1 MSENSTSIVVQ
12 VVGESLSNSTSAL
25 IPAAAAA
32 ADPQV
37 SSTVSSNVQ
46 ATTSISS
53 DSAFISII
61 WPTNHSSTTSATITT
76 TSKTPTVTSKAKKT
90 RTKAS
95 PSPTSLIK
103 SISTSLF
110 SAHQYHHLKSSHPQ
124 VPQLHLQYLWITLST
139 HRPRE
144 SPLPSES
151 HVALFSFFSWLDSW
165 LVYSNRR
172 KRLQNASIGS
182 GGSTG
187 GNGRYNARRTYGNM
201 TGSTRFLGPSAY
213 STASSPQKLLGTNS
227 RSFASSA
234 GETAVHTTL
243 DPESRHGTLARP
255 KKVVTFYESP
265 VRSVASS
272 SEDSFPPSYASKT
285 IATAPPAVIVAVND
299 DKEKDPVVMHQK
311 AGDFFPAEKQKHIR
325 SSTGGS
331 EVSCEFETWDSEVV
345 GKYYETSLYSESDY
359 SSGK

>member
-32 ADPQV
+32 AEPQV
-37 SSTVSSNVQ
+37 SSTVSNNLQ

-76 TSKTPTVTSKAKKT
+76 TSKTPTVHFESQKDAYKS
-90 RTKAS
+90 RL
-95 PSPTSLIK
+95 PSLTSLIK
-103 SISTSLF
+103 LHFQHISPEKCHLAVGITCGLVFILF
-110 SAHQYHHLKSSHPQ
+110 PG
-124 VPQLHLQYLWITLST
+124 WTLGLFI
-139 HRPRE
+139 
-144 SPLPSES
+144 LPPKTASERFPS
-151 HVALFSFFSWLDSW
+151 V
-165 LVYSNRR
+165 VV
-172 KRLQNASIGS
+172 
-182 GGSTG
+182 GGTG
-187 GNGRYNARRTYGNM
+187 GNGRYNTRRIYGNM

-213 STASSPQKLLGTNS
+213 CTSSSPQKLLGTNS